1 MVDLLPMIPVVP
13 DDPFNSSPTDVKMM
27 GPDVLQRHQ
36 NGEQLPAG
44 EARTPLVSPA
54 LHCLLQMGRSA
65 GLMTW
70 HGVKHCQVGH
80 TA

>member
-1 MVDLLPMIPVVP
+1 MQVRAMVDLLPMIPVVP

-44 EARTPLVSPA
+44 EARTPLVSAA
-54 LHCLLQMGRSA
+54 LHCLL
-65 GLMTW
+65 
-70 HGVKHCQVGH
+70 
-80 TA
+80 